1 MAIYDGNGNLIEQTV
16 VTDNP
21 KFDYW
26 TQTKNHNGGVGFMAN
41 TNIDYTGTFKTQSG
55 YATSGWISTQKDLR
69 IKISDVS
76 EINVAQSQVFW
87 FNENF
92 QKVAK
97 ADLSLDGNNSFGVS
111 PSQGSKYLAV
121 AFKVTSTDFTL
132 TAVEPEAPLR
142 ITNKYA
148 EGFWN
153 NVSYPTDD
161 YTYTE
166 ITKYYTAGLAENAG
180 ELRQPKNAMLEI
192 PYLGDYD
199 SYTMVISENPGYS
212 NPRTINVGQ
221 YTPYVSVVNL
231 KTETFYYVK
240 VIGTTDNVDTV
251 IAKYQ
256 VKTEGAVRMVTIGNI
271 SNCRDMGNKKT
282 EKWGKIKQGLVFRT
296 AKLDDMNASVPTD
309 LDELGILGE
318 IDLRNTDEIDPD
330 YESPLTYVR
339 AIIGSSQG
347 LAQGFYDAFANC
359 FSEIVTML
367 KADKPF
373 LIHCK
378 GGADRTGVICA
389 IMEGVLG
396 VSESDINKD
405 YELTAFNTSNT
416 IRNDL
421 DDDSHWFSEG
431 QIAMH
436 NVEGATLADRYANIL
451 IAGGCT
457 AQEIEDFRHI
467 MLTDYN

>member
-1 MAIYDGNGNLIEQTV
+1 MAIYDGNGNLIAQTV

-26 TQTKNHNGGVGFMAN
+26 TQTKNYNGGVGFMAN

-76 EINVAQSQVFW
+76 KINVAQSQVFW
-87 FNENF
+87 FNGNF

-111 PSQGSKYLAV
+111 PSLGSKYIAV

-132 TAVEPEAPLR
+132 TAVEPKAPLR

-153 NVSYPTDD
+153 NVSYPIDD
-161 YTYTE
+161 YSYTE
-166 ITKYYTAGLAENAG
+166 VMKYVTSGLAEGVGA
-180 ELRQPKNAMLEI
+180 LRQPKNVMLEI

-199 SYTMVISENPGYS
+199 SYTMYVSENPDYS

-221 YTPYVSVVNL
+221 YTPYVSIGNL
-231 KTETFYYVK
+231 KTETFYFVK
-240 VIGTTDNVDTV
+240 VVGTKNNVDTV
-251 IAKYQ
+251 VTTYQ
-256 VKTEGAVRMVTIGNI
+256 VKTEGAVRMVTIGAV
-271 SNCRDMGNKKT
+271 SNARDIGNKKT
-282 EKWGKIKQGLVFRT
+282 ERWGKIKQGLVFRC
-296 AKLDDMNASVPTD
+296 AKMDDAIDSALNSFT
-309 LDELGILGE
+309 ELGILGE
-318 IDLRNTDEIDPD
+318 IDLRGSDEIDPD
-330 YESPLTYVR
+330 YESPLDYVQ
-339 AIIGSSQG
+339 AQIGSSQG
-347 LAQGFYDAFANC
+347 LAQGMYENFASC
-359 FSEIVTML
+359 FTKIVAML
-367 KADKPF
+367 KANKPF
-373 LIHCK
+373 VIHCK

-405 YELTAFNTSNT
+405 YELTSFNTSST
-416 IRNDL
+416 TRNDL

-436 NVEGATLADRYANIL
+436 NRTGDTLADKYANIL

-457 AQEIEDFRHI
+457 AQDIEDFRCI